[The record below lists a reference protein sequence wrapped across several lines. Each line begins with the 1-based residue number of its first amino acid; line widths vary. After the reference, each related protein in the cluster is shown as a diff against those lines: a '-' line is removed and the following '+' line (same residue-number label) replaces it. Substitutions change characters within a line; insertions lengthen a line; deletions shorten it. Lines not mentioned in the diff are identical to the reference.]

1 MIERIRKSLVLK
13 TALIFFAAV
22 LIPYV
27 VVAAFFLGSS
37 KKALYNEIVD
47 GLNTRIGLFRDALDA
62 RVYLLRGNAVAWAE
76 LDVMSDILVDDID
89 KRISKI
95 FKGLK
100 RDYRLTG
107 EIYAMNLD
115 GRVVASS
122 NPHAIGR
129 SVKSKWVQR
138 TLAGEMMEMDIHP
151 SELGTGKVVS
161 FAIPVTALFDADRTI
176 GALVLESNL
185 TGLKESLLSGDIEAG
200 IFTDSGE
207 TVLASDGWPFEKE
220 AVLSIR
226 NGNGKKLKNL
236 TPGYIVA
243 SASSGAY
250 YDFRG
255 FGWTVIGAASEDEA
269 LKPIRTVQFTS
280 IVIGTVGILWI
291 FGLVSIFAS
300 RTVRPI
306 KELSMTADHIAR
318 TKDFSL
324 KVKRASSDEV
334 GDLADAF
341 NHMVGEVNAHLGL
354 VKEMEGEMRRADRLS
369 ALGELSAGMAH
380 EVKNPLG
387 MIKSSADMLKK
398 RYDEKDPDGALMKVI
413 SEEAERLAGILD
425 AFLRFARPAAPVVA
439 PSDINEVVDRALSLV
454 GPELKKGSIELVRRS
469 STELPLVSTDPDQLY
484 QVLINIIINAIQ
496 AMEPGGTLTVGSSRV
511 DGPRSKKIKS
521 RAGFVEI
528 AITDTGKGIP
538 VEEFDKIFNPFYTTK
553 ETGSGLG
560 LSIVQR
566 IIDGLG
572 GFVLVEKNPAEGSSF
587 MIYLP
592 LEEGGDNEDHTG
604 SR

>member
-1 MIERIRKSLVLK
+1 MK

-27 VVAAFFLGSS
+27 VVAAFFFGSS

-47 GLNTRIGLFRDALDA
+47 GLNTRIGLFRDSLDA

-107 EIYAMNLD
+107 ELYAMNLD

-122 NPHAIGR
+122 NPHAVGR
-129 SVKSKWVQR
+129 SVTSEWVQR
-138 TLAGEMMEMDIHP
+138 TLAGEMMEMDIHR
-151 SELGTGKVVS
+151 SELGTGRVVS

-200 IFTDSGE
+200 IFTTSGE
-207 TVLASDGWPFEKE
+207 TVLASDGWPFERE
-220 AVLSIR
+220 DVLSIR
-226 NGNGKKLKNL
+226 NGSGKKLSPP
-236 TPGYIVA
+236 PGYIVA
-243 SASSGAY
+243 SAASGVY

-255 FGWTVIGAASEDEA
+255 FGWTVIGAASEEEA
-269 LKPIRTVQFTS
+269 LKPIRNVQFTS

-318 TKDFSL
+318 TKDFSS
-324 KVKRASSDEV
+324 KVKRSSSDEV

-354 VKEMEGEMRRADRLS
+354 IKEMEWEMRRADRLA

-398 RYDEKDPDGALMKVI
+398 RYDENDPDGALMKVI

-439 PSDINEVVDRALSLV
+439 PSDINEVIERALSLV
-454 GPELKKGSIELVRRS
+454 GPELKKGSIELTKRTS
-469 STELPLVSTDPDQLY
+469 PELPLLCTDPDQLY

-511 DGPRSKKIKS
+511 DGPKSKKIKS

-538 VEEFDKIFNPFYTTK
+538 VEELDKIFNPFYTTK
-553 ETGSGLG
+553 ESGSGLG

-572 GFVLVEKNPAEGSSF
+572 GLVLVERNPAEGSSF

-592 LEEGGDNEDHTG
+592 IEDGGDDEDHTG